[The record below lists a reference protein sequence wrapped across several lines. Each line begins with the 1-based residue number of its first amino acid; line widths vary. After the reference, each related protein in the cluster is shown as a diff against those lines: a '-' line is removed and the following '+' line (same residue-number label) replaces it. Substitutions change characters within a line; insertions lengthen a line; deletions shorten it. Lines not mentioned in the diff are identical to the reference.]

1 MMTMLQTPPDGVRS
15 MSRITSEFLGTF
27 LLCCFFLLGGR
38 LGTALGLAALLW
50 AFGPASGVT
59 LNPLAS
65 IALFLRGRIGWVGC
79 VGHLSAQLIAA
90 LAAAAFTAA
99 LAGHNLQRL
108 QSEVPVVPDAWLSAL
123 TAEAIATAAYIF
135 VFLVAFTS
143 RRVAGSALAP
153 FALGAVTFA
162 LHEAFN
168 NFSAFMNPAVL
179 LSWGVHDL
187 VSALRAE
194 EPTSA
199 LVGELARFGRF
210 VPWALALCF
219 MQLIA
224 TVGAWLAFKLTHP
237 EDRRT

>member
-1 MMTMLQTPPDGVRS
+1 
-15 MSRITSEFLGTF
+15 
-27 LLCCFFLLGGR
+27 
-38 LGTALGLAALLW
+38 
-50 AFGPASGVT
+50 
-59 LNPLAS
+59 
-65 IALFLRGRIGWVGC
+65 
-79 VGHLSAQLIAA
+79 
-90 LAAAAFTAA
+90 
-99 LAGHNLQRL
+99 
-108 QSEVPVVPDAWLSAL
+108 
-123 TAEAIATAAYIF
+123 
-135 VFLVAFTS
+135 
-143 RRVAGSALAP
+143 
-153 FALGAVTFA
+153 
-162 LHEAFN
+162 
-168 NFSAFMNPAVL
+168 MNPAVL